1 MKHAQS
7 CKLVLSAILLVSS
20 IVCSPK
26 VFSADCSIYYLP
38 SMNFDQGPPNG
49 GSPDPYAASAYDGA
63 SAGETWAPTY
73 AAMKYQMDFLEMM
86 MGEMDVWDD
95 AGASTTLPA
104 LTYDIITFE
113 PSNGWGTEIGDGD
126 RMAGTGAPYAG
137 GAHTSPAQALAG
149 SYADGSAGGKVSYH
163 TADNSVTFELI
174 NLAGQVGGDMNG
186 NNDTDR
192 GVNTTPLGEHFL
204 EIPVSETETGG
215 VKITFEHPVPALG
228 MFVMGMEEGKRP
240 VEITLTLANGE
251 EHDGHESDMGG
262 AEYFKGPL
270 DVGGVGV
277 VAYRVQSDDPD
288 CFIKE
293 VSLIQPFTAGD
304 TASMRDIFSIDD
316 LAFASTNPNP
326 YLAQECPE
334 IVFEGELQASNVTA
348 YPFVGGNMFGT
359 IEDGSAAATS
369 ITGFEFS
376 SEQGFDPQL
385 FTWTFGENAD
395 LTLTDHLSPTSTAG
409 GFELYTS
416 DPNNP
421 VTIQFFY
428 DGVTLATG
436 IAEFIRVEVDNNY
449 DTTAIGKG
457 QATLQYPGE
466 DDRFFYEVM
475 AKTGGAGVIWF
486 ALDDFYPT
494 SPSGQFFTGGSA
506 TCLGCAEGDGTT
518 PGDHTTPDDGSTS
531 GGDGSSGGGTTVV
544 IGDDDCEDA
553 PVIGEVSFDSDT
565 VGGAS
570 AHASLVHSPTLTDW
584 TVVEDAGVKYYESN
598 EDQTNLKI
606 EFTEVTLADGEA
618 LRVKVDYQ
626 FLSEPTSPGMQH
638 FNFLRFGAYHD
649 QDTTD
654 YGDDEGYLADVSYW
668 KTDTTSGATKSG
680 DYAIRKE
687 TNFYDHF
694 DLGPLLDNVS
704 ATDYSPPAVIDT
716 GDIVTMGSWTKSADE
731 GITDEHAAVLCLV
744 NDGGV
749 ITASLTHAFPIAYIG
764 SVSDTAA
771 DSMVTFNTVYLESP
785 SDNNGFRIRRVGVQH
800 VGVDDPCCDPGEP
813 IDPDDPGQGDDCLM
827 VHSEHVDGHAG
838 GDPTSFSYTAAEA
851 EQADFINMVTA
862 MGLTHDTITFE
873 VANGWNPVNGDGD
886 MFAGS
891 GAPYAGGANTSAAY
905 AASGDMASGTAE
917 GKVDYTSAANTVIF
931 ELYNNGHAA
940 TPPDEPG
947 IGDMDGTNDT
957 DRGIN
962 TTLSGN
968 HFLEVLPSDNAA
980 GGLHIKF
987 AVQPVAA
994 VGFYLMGI
1002 EETKRDIELN
1012 IYLSDGSVVDAS
1024 ADILAGPLDQGGL
1037 QFLGY
1042 HVSSL
1047 SDTDCLIE
1055 GLSFHQPT
1063 SPDGAAAA
1071 GRDIF
1076 ALDDIIYSIGGDVP
1090 HQGGD

>member
-1 MKHAQS
+1 
-7 CKLVLSAILLVSS
+7 
-20 IVCSPK
+20 
-26 VFSADCSIYYLP
+26 
-38 SMNFDQGPPNG
+38 
-49 GSPDPYAASAYDGA
+49 
-63 SAGETWAPTY
+63 
-73 AAMKYQMDFLEMM
+73 
-86 MGEMDVWDD
+86 
-95 AGASTTLPA
+95 
-104 LTYDIITFE
+104 
-113 PSNGWGTEIGDGD
+113 
-126 RMAGTGAPYAG
+126 
-137 GAHTSPAQALAG
+137 
-149 SYADGSAGGKVSYH
+149 
-163 TADNSVTFELI
+163 
-174 NLAGQVGGDMNG
+174 
-186 NNDTDR
+186 
-192 GVNTTPLGEHFL
+192 
-204 EIPVSETETGG
+204 
-215 VKITFEHPVPALG
+215 
-228 MFVMGMEEGKRP
+228 
-240 VEITLTLANGE
+240 
-251 EHDGHESDMGG
+251 
-262 AEYFKGPL
+262 
-270 DVGGVGV
+270 
-277 VAYRVQSDDPD
+277 
-288 CFIKE
+288 
-293 VSLIQPFTAGD
+293 
-304 TASMRDIFSIDD
+304 
-316 LAFASTNPNP
+316 
-326 YLAQECPE
+326 
-334 IVFEGELQASNVTA
+334 
-348 YPFVGGNMFGT
+348 
-359 IEDGSAAATS
+359 
-369 ITGFEFS
+369 
-376 SEQGFDPQL
+376 
-385 FTWTFGENAD
+385 
-395 LTLTDHLSPTSTAG
+395 
-409 GFELYTS
+409 
-416 DPNNP
+416 
-421 VTIQFFY
+421 
-428 DGVTLATG
+428 
-436 IAEFIRVEVDNNY
+436 
-449 DTTAIGKG
+449 
-457 QATLQYPGE
+457 
-466 DDRFFYEVM
+466 M
-475 AKTGGAGVIWF
+475 AKTGGTGVIHF
-486 ALDDFYPT
+486 EMDSFYTTNNQGDFQT
-494 SPSGQFFTGGSA
+494 TGKA
-506 TCLGCAEGDGTT
+506 TCLGCADGVV
-518 PGDHTTPDDGSTS
+518 
-531 GGDGSSGGGTTVV
+531 TV
-544 IGDDDCEDA
+544 GDDDCEDA

-626 FLSEPTSPGMQH
+626 FLSEPTSPGMQP

-687 TNFYDHF
+687 TNFYDDF

-813 IDPDDPGQGDDCLM
+813 IDPDDPGQGDDCLI
-827 VHSEHVDGHAG
+827 VHSEHVDGDAG

-917 GKVDYTSAANTVIF
+917 GKVDYSSAANTVIF

-994 VGFYLMGI
+994 VGFYLMGV
-1002 EETKRDIELN
+1002 EETKRDIELK

-1090 HQGGD
+1090 HQGSDCVDFEELTLSTVYSVGDSFSVADASGTLTFDVVAEAFEWADGTMTSIGSATVVDDGLAGHFGNEMEVNNINLTFTATTDQPPGLSILFGEYGGNINVMVNGSWINADDFADLDNTALGGAKLFVPWGGDGDGTGQLLIDGQGSPITSFAIGGQELWIDHICAPSDDPWNPGGGDHGGGDYVNICEEFETFTAPQTFLIDEGFDTPSLDLHVEGWDNNG